1 MKKENCGVWNEEC
14 GVRLLRSLALPLLV
28 FSFLFPLSSF
38 LSPLRAQ
45 GDDFGLDFT
54 VEAQKKLSKQW
65 SLSLEGEW
73 RTRDNTS
80 TTDRWSLGLGLDYK
94 VAKWLK
100 ASAGYTLL
108 YDHNQRIS
116 YFDATDDAVL
126 DGDADAGDPK
136 KLADF
141 WGTRHR
147 FNLSLTADKKL
158 FGDFRFSLRER
169 WQYTYRPEQ
178 TVSERW
184 SYLDNAY
191 DGKEKT
197 YNGKGKNVLR
207 SRLQVE
213 YDKKGLALTPYVN
226 VELFNAWSLEKIRY
240 QAGFDWK
247 LSKSHSLGLFY
258 RYQHVNNDDDDLE
271 SNIHLIG
278 LGYKFKF

>member
-1 MKKENCGVWNEEC
+1 MYMSNMMNKVMGV
-14 GVRLLRSLALPLLV
+14 GKRFLPL
-28 FSFLFPLSSF
+28 FLLTLLPLTAV
-38 LSPLRAQ
+38 AQ
-45 GDDFGLDFT
+45 GDDFGLDFSL
-54 VEAQKKLSKQW
+54 EAQKKLSKQW
-65 SLSLEGEW
+65 SLSLEGEM
-73 RTRDNTS
+73 RTRDNS
-80 TTDRWSLGLGLDYK
+80 KTTDRWSLGLGVDYK

-116 YFDATDDAVL
+116 YFDEYDDEVF

-136 KLADF
+136 KCADY
-141 WGTRHR
+141 WAYRHR
-147 FNLSLTADKKL
+147 FNVSLTFDKKL

-169 WQYTYRPEQ
+169 WQYTYRHEY

-184 SYLDNAY
+184 SYLANAY
-191 DGKEKT
+191 DGRPKT
-197 YNGKGKNVLR
+197 YAGKGKNVLR

-213 YDKKGLALTPYVN
+213 YDKKGWAVTPYAN
-226 VELFNAWSLEKIRY
+226 VELFNAWSLEKVRY

-247 LSKSHSLGLFY
+247 ISKNHSVGLFY
-258 RYQHVNNDDDDLE
+258 RYQHVNNDDDDME